1 APPGPAPA
9 PSRPP
14 PGGRGGAP
22 PPPTPPLA
30 VQGIKRA
37 VDSFADAALP
47 AALDRVAMTAA
58 LTLTSDD
65 CREGYGAGAARRPPE
80 FRGA

>member
-1 APPGPAPA
+1 GAPPPPSWPPAAGGGGP
-9 PSRPP
+9 R
-14 PGGRGGAP
+14 

>member
-1 APPGPAPA
+1 M
-9 PSRPP
+9 
-14 PGGRGGAP
+14 
-22 PPPTPPLA
+22 
-30 VQGIKRA
+30 QGIKRA

>member
-1 APPGPAPA
+1 HCAPP
-9 PSRPP
+9 
-14 PGGRGGAP
+14 
-22 PPPTPPLA
+22 PPLA

-65 CREGYGAGAARRPPE
+65 CREGYGAGSARRPPE